1 MARSEPPV
9 AWSES
14 CVLDAPKPVAPPL
27 PSKEAG
33 MALVPLVLRL
43 AAGLGAA
50 WILLLGQTAWAGRVH
65 PDLESQLSALPPG
78 GTISVIVE
86 MWKQG
91 NPAASVAP
99 LRLGHR

>member
-1 MARSEPPV
+1 
-9 AWSES
+9 
-14 CVLDAPKPVAPPL
+14 
-27 PSKEAG
+27 

-86 MWKQG
+86 MSKQG
-91 NPAASVAP
+91 NPAASVAA
-99 LRLGHR
+99 LRRGHRSLRATAVKRPRSRSWPPRIRPASGRS